1 MLCEVRGK
9 KEKLP
14 SQGNNCQT
22 QSYHPFS
29 FRQTPQAAMCP
40 ALGDAPRLVWA
51 SWDYPFLSPVISLWQ
66 WFSTQRVLNP
76 HPPHTHT
83 HRILAMLGGI
93 WGHGNWEG
101 ATGIQWVEVR
111 DAARPPAMPRQLPSQ
126 RTIWPQMSANEVE
139 KQWSRNWRMAWLWT
153 VKCDRNEV
161 GEILE
166 SNFPP

>member
-1 MLCEVRGK
+1 MLCEVCGK
-9 KEKLP
+9 KEKPP

-22 QSYHPFS
+22 QSYQPYS

-51 SWDYPFLSPVISLWQ
+51 GWDYPFLSPVISLWQ
-66 WFSTQRVLNP
+66 WFSTQRVLTT
-76 HPPHTHT
+76 PPPRHTHT
-83 HRILAMLGGI
+83 GYWQCWEAFGVRVTGRVLLASSGWRSGML
-93 WGHGNWEG
+93 HDLL
-101 ATGIQWVEVR
+101 QCQ
-111 DAARPPAMPRQLPSQ
+111 DSSPSQ

-139 KQWSRNWRMAWLWT
+139 MQWFRNWRMTWLWT
-153 VKCDRNEV
+153 AKCDRNEV